1 MTAPDRTPWYQLPPT
16 ARLAYLQ
23 FRLGAAGAGIVRAYE
38 RLTTQPAAR
47 PMSAPEKISLRQ
59 GATAEWPAVDV
70 PPMYERD
77 AHLAPWPEH
86 ADDDTQAIPLRRRRT
101 PRWMPTRRDRR
112 AA

>member
-1 MTAPDRTPWYQLPPT
+1 MDREPWYQLPLG
-16 ARLAYLQ
+16 AQVDYLQ

-38 RLTTQPAAR
+38 RLTTSPAAH
-47 PMSAPEKISLRQ
+47 PTPAPAKVYLRQ
-59 GATAEWPAVDV
+59 GTTEVMPAVDV

-77 AHLAPWPEH
+77 AHLPPWPEH